1 MNIVRIAHISHKY
14 MELVDICFN
23 FTSSAFRKDAD
34 DVVRRAMD
42 AGVKHFVLTGSDVV
56 ESEYALQLT
65 KEYQGMVSTAG
76 VHPHL
81 AKQWQDE
88 SYEKL
93 KTTATNN
100 NVSAIGEAGLD
111 FNRNY
116 STPEQQRH
124 AFCEQLKLAIELNMP
139 IFLHERDAHDEFV
152 KILSEYR
159 NDISKVVVHCFTG
172 TSEQLDTY
180 LAMDCHI
187 GITGWICDE
196 RRGRHLHQ
204 AIKNIPANRLML
216 ETDAPY
222 LLPRD
227 MPKGLYPKP
236 DGRRNEPAYLPHILK
251 TVAKCRGV
259 SAEQIASE
267 TTQTA
272 KEFFAIN

>member
-1 MNIVRIAHISHKY
+1 MD
-14 MELVDICFN
+14 LVDIGFN
-23 FTSSAFRKDAD
+23 FTSSAFRKDAA
-34 DVVRRAMD
+34 DVVKRANT
-42 AGVKHFVLTGSDVV
+42 AGVKYFVLTGSDVN
-56 ESEYALQLT
+56 ESESALTLSKQF
-65 KEYQGMVSTAG
+65 KGMVSTAG

-81 AKQWQDE
+81 AKQWQHD

-93 KTTATNN
+93 KDIAADN

-124 AFCEQLKLAIELNMP
+124 AFSEQLKLAIELNMP
-139 IFLHERDAHDEFV
+139 IFLHERDAHEEFV
-152 KILSEYR
+152 AILSKHRKEL
-159 NDISKVVVHCFTG
+159 DKVVVHCFTG
-172 TSEQLDTY
+172 TSDQLDAY
-180 LAMDCHI
+180 LDLDCHI

-196 RRGRHLHQ
+196 RRGQHLHQ
-204 AIKNIPANRLML
+204 AIKKIPANRLML

-227 MPKGLYPKP
+227 LPKGQFAKP
-236 DGRRNEPAYLPHILK
+236 DGRRNEPAYLPHILN

-259 SAEQIASE
+259 NPDQIARE

-272 KEFFAIN
+272 KEFFSIN